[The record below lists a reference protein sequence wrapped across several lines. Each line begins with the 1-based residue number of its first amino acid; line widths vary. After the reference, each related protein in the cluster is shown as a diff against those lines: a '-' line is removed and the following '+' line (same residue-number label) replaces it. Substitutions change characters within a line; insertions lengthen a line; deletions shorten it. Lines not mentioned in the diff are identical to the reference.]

1 MKPIISQCIKDE
13 NLSFKFHDSC
23 KFQIRVSDRK
33 RQLILL
39 TSYLFLRGEDLLG
52 GGGGTGEGE
61 MGLRSGSDGDLRLL
75 AGGEGDLLG
84 ASSGDLRRGCG
95 DLLRLD
101 GDGDLLLG

>member
-1 MKPIISQCIKDE
+1 MKTFHSNSMIVA
-13 NLSFKFHDSC
+13 NFKSEY
-23 KFQIRVSDRK
+23 QTEK

-61 MGLRSGSDGDLRLL
+61 RGLRSGSDGDLRLL

-84 ASSGDLRRGCG
+84 ASSGDLRR
-95 DLLRLD
+95 R
-101 GDGDLLLG
+101 